1 MSHKTTFVAA
11 VAVALTL
18 AAGSPAF
25 AKGGS
30 KGGNKGGAGRPTAH
44 HNNGTGRHEHRGDRF
59 DRRFVH
65 RGWGYGSYGCDYCT
79 YPVAVAEAPIMEAP
93 VVEAPVVEAPVV
105 EAAVIEAPVY
115 TTCQPV
121 CSTYDSCGYFGGY
134 RHGHRE
140 FHDHGR
146 TGGHGQGGHGG
157 HTGHGKK

>member
-18 AAGSPAF
+18 AAGSSAF
-25 AKGGS
+25 A

-59 DRRFVH
+59 DRRFAY
-65 RGWGYGSYGCDYCT
+65 RGWGYGVYGWDYAT
-79 YPVAVAEAPIMEAP
+79 YPVAVVETPI
-93 VVEAPVVEAPVV
+93 VEAPVV
-105 EAAVIEAPVY
+105 EAPVY

-121 CSTYDSCGYFGGY
+121 CSSYDSCGYFGGY
-134 RHGHRE
+134 HHGHRE
-140 FHDHGR
+140 FHNHGR
-146 TGGHGQGGHGG
+146 TGG

>member
-65 RGWGYGSYGCDYCT
+65 RGWGYGSYGCDYVT
-79 YPVAVAEAPIMEAP
+79 YPIAVAEAPI
-93 VVEAPVVEAPVV
+93 VEAPVVEAPVV
-105 EAAVIEAPVY
+105 EATVVEAPVY
-115 TTCQPV
+115 TV
-121 CSTYDSCGYFGGY
+121 DSCGYFGGY
-134 RHGHRE
+134 HHGHRE
-140 FHDHGR
+140 FHNHGR
-146 TGGHGQGGHGG
+146 TGG

>member
-18 AAGSPAF
+18 AAGSSAF
-25 AKGGS
+25 A

-59 DRRFVH
+59 DRRFAY
-65 RGWGYGSYGCDYCT
+65 RGWGYGAYGWDYAT
-79 YPVAVAEAPIMEAP
+79 YPVAVVETPI
-93 VVEAPVVEAPVV
+93 VEAPVV
-105 EAAVIEAPVY
+105 EAPVY

-121 CSTYDSCGYFGGY
+121 CSSYDSCGYFGGY